1 MLVGVARA
9 GCPGVQSVVLLP
21 QPCLCCVHFVAL
33 FSLGHLRLAV
43 AFLNCT
49 NLKAVHLLKSRGV
62 KQVNYFICLT
72 GSISSN
78 SLQTA
83 GHVCSLA
90 VDCHC

>member
-9 GCPGVQSVVLLP
+9 GCPGVQSQSVVLLS

-62 KQVNYFICLT
+62 KASELLHLSYWLYFF
-72 GSISSN
+72 
-78 SLQTA
+78 
-83 GHVCSLA
+83 
-90 VDCHC
+90 